1 MKQNLITLA
10 IWAGFGFLTFHLLDE
25 HDAPEWAKDIFVF
38 IAFSFG
44 LAFIQQLINQVMK
57 ELD

>member
-1 MKQNLITLA
+1 MKHNLFMLA
-10 IWAGFGFLTFHLLDE
+10 VWVSFGFLTHHLMGK
-25 HDAPEWAKDIFVF
+25 HDAPDWANDIFVF

-44 LAFIQQLINQVMK
+44 LLFIQQFISDVMK